1 MKHILLSLS
10 LLTGLLGACAAPEAE
25 TVSTL
30 PIRQQTFEHVLS
42 TEGELVP
49 LVQETLTV
57 PQRLSGTLEMLLPE
71 GQQVKKGTVVARIS
85 TRAAAERM
93 AGFADRAQQEQANLQ
108 QQRVELPLERLK
120 VQSETKQKE
129 RDARLQELELQ
140 IAKQGP
146 RLNERVQAQ
155 VNLDIPTL
163 QQSAYP
169 LAEKEALYDKG
180 YLSEQE
186 LLAARLEYETL
197 QTQKETAALSL
208 EQQSAAY
215 RQPDIRSAELN
226 ARSAEL
232 EAEISQMTGEAQQN
246 LLRTRTRNQ
255 GNRVESFARRSS
267 AMQMR
272 MQGGDLKAPFDG
284 VVLHPQLW
292 GGSETPYVGMEVWSG
307 LPVVQVARIDKL
319 KVNTRINEFDIPY
332 VKPGLKV
339 RLSNPGLPGQVWTGK
354 VDKVQ
359 KLAKYKDENNPVGI
373 KYFDIEI
380 ALDAQAPALKANMT
394 LQVEIDVQQ
403 LPKAWV
409 VPLEALSEKD
419 GKTFLE
425 LAEAGG
431 SRAQE
436 VTVLARSSDFAALK
450 GPFAPDTRF
459 LLKTSGKANP
469 A

>member
-1 MKHILLSLS
+1 MKHPLLSLC
-10 LLTGLLGACAAPEAE
+10 LLTGLLGACAAPEAK

-30 PIRQQTFEHVLS
+30 PIRQQTFAHVLS

-120 VQSETKQKE
+120 VQSEVKQKE

-208 EQQSAAY
+208 EQQSATY

-232 EAEISQMTGEAQQN
+232 EAQISKMTGEAQQN

-292 GGSETPYVGMEVWSG
+292 GGSDTPYVGMEVWSG

-319 KVNTRINEFDIPY
+319 KVSTRINEFDIPY

-380 ALDAQAPALKANMT
+380 GLDAQPPALKANMT

-403 LPKAWV
+403 LPNAWV

-425 LAEAGG
+425 LADGSG

-450 GPFAPDTRF
+450 GPFAADTRF
-459 LLKTSGKANP
+459 RLKASEKSGAL
-469 A
+469 